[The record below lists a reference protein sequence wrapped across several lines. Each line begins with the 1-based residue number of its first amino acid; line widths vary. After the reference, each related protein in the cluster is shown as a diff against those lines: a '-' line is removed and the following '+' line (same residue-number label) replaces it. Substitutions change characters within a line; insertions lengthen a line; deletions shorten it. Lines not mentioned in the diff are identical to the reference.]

1 MITLLMYEYEYKNE
15 YMLCSIGGAT
25 FENLCTM
32 VCGTRSLEEAVELA
46 SGGRSERVDL
56 LVSDIYGPQG
66 SRELGLPGD
75 LLASSLGR
83 VRGPLESIGAHPLNT
98 HSHKYIFGLQK
109 GFKRLIAG

>member
-1 MITLLMYEYEYKNE
+1 MNEYSSMLCIVF

-46 SGGRSERVDL
+46 SEGRSERVDR
-56 LVSDIYGPQG
+56 LVGDIYGPQG
-66 SRELGLPGD
+66 ARELGLPGD

-83 VRGPLESIGAHPLNT
+83 VRGPLESIGAHLHNYLLL
-98 HSHKYIFGLQK
+98 KGLCD
-109 GFKRLIAG
+109 G